1 MNIRVDIT
9 HRFRDFTLDA
19 AFEAGGGVTAIFGA
33 SGAGKTTLVNAVAG
47 LLRPDR
53 GRIEVGGRVFLDT
66 EAGIDVPVTLRE
78 LGYVFQDER
87 LFPHLTVRQNL
98 AYASRFK
105 RPPANPTEFEA
116 IIAMLGIEGILG
128 RRPAALSG
136 GEKQRVAIGRA
147 LLAKP
152 RLLLLDEP
160 LASLDMDR
168 RAEVLPYLA
177 RLRDEAGLPIIY
189 VSHARAEVRALAST
203 VVVMAGGRVTSQGP
217 VGQVLG
223 RGGAGPGVT
232 LPVSGQGPVTA
243 GMVRLSTAAG
253 DFFSLAER
261 VPVTGARSV
270 TVIASDIVLSS
281 APRDLIAAPNVFEAT
296 AGEALKA
303 GPGMMDVPLT
313 TGSSRMIARL
323 TIAEAGRIGLAPGQQ
338 VRAIIARFTVA

>member
-9 HRFRDFTLDA
+9 HRFQDFTLDA

-66 EAGIDVPVTLRE
+66 EAGIDVPVTLRD
-78 LGYVFQDER
+78 LGYVFQDGR

-105 RPPANPTEFEA
+105 RPPAKPTDIEA
-116 IIAMLGIEGILG
+116 IIALLGIEDILG

-177 RLRDEAGLPIIY
+177 RLRDEARLPILY

-203 VVVMAGGRVTSQGP
+203 VVVLAAGRVTSQGP

-232 LPVSGQGPVTA
+232 LPVSGQGPVSS
-243 GMVRLSTAAG
+243 GLVRLSTAAG
-253 DFFSLAER
+253 DFFSLADR

-281 APRDLIAAPNVFEAT
+281 APRDMIAAPNVLEVT
-296 AGEALKA
+296 IGEPSKA
-303 GPGMMDVPLT
+303 GPGTMDVPLSA
-313 TGSSRMIARL
+313 GQARLIARL
-323 TIAEAGRIGLAPGQQ
+323 AIAEAARLKLGPGQNL
-338 VRAIIARFTVA
+338 RAIIARFTVA